1 MKPDLDA
8 IEKRAAA
15 LARGQWRRARVGI
28 SDVFVQREAGQ
39 DAAQLHAADDVG
51 EAVMA
56 AGADLKALAAEVRR
70 LQAQVEAEDARA
82 RAAVRTAPASK
93 AAPSA
98 ELEEEVSALLAAPF
112 HVSAKATKAAQS
124 DPLVALAVQASKAL
138 QPDAKDIERARLI
151 AMSLAAT
158 TGDMEAFWA
167 ARKQRSTKAAKG
179 AKKKA

>member
-1 MKPDLDA
+1 MTLDLEA

-15 LARGQWRRARVGI
+15 LGRGQWRRARLGS
-28 SDVFVQREAGQ
+28 SDVFVQRAAGQ

-70 LQAQVEAEDARA
+70 LRAHVDDAEA
-82 RAAVRTAPASK
+82 RAAKSPPA
-93 AAPSA
+93 ARAGPPPPMD
-98 ELEEEVSALLAAPF
+98 EEASALLAAPF
-112 HVSAKATKAAQS
+112 HVSAKASKAAQT

-138 QPDAKDIERARLI
+138 QPDAKEVERARLI

-158 TGDMEAFWA
+158 NGDMEAFWA
-167 ARKQRSTKAAKG
+167 ARKQRGSKTS
-179 AKKKA
+179 KKK

>member
-8 IEKRAAA
+8 VEKRAAA
-15 LARGQWRRARVGI
+15 LARGQWRRARLGS

-39 DAAQLHAADDVG
+39 DAAQLHAAEDVG

-70 LQAQVEAEDARA
+70 LQSEVEDARA
-82 RAAVRTAPASK
+82 RTAVKPAPSSK
-93 AAPSA
+93 ARPSA
-98 ELEEEVSALLAAPF
+98 ELEEEASGLLAAPF
-112 HVSAKATKAAQS
+112 HVSAKANKAAQT

-158 TGDMEAFWA
+158 TGDMDAFWS
-167 ARKQRSTKAAKG
+167 ARKQRSTKPAKG
-179 AKKKA
+179 AKKKP

>member
-15 LARGQWRRARVGI
+15 LGRGQWKRARLGA

-39 DAAQLHAADDVG
+39 DAAQLHAAEDVG

-56 AGADLKALAAEVRR
+56 AGGDLKALAAEVRR
-70 LQAQVEAEDARA
+70 LQAHVDDAEA
-82 RAAVRTAPASK
+82 RTAVKPAPTL
-93 AAPSA
+93 AFRPQPSA
-98 ELEEEVSALLAAPF
+98 ELEEQASGLLSAPF
-112 HVSAKATKAAQS
+112 HVSAKATKAAQT

-138 QPDAKDIERARLI
+138 QPDAREIERARLI

-158 TGDMEAFWA
+158 NGDMEAFWA
-167 ARKQRSTKAAKG
+167 ARRQRGTKATKQ
-179 AKKKA
+179 KK